1 MFLMNIYHRQRGAY
15 LFCVDMFVLTDSEDE
30 HPVGQKRPLPT
41 KNELVLK
48 KKKYEEKMK
57 KIDAAVRKMELEES
71 ISVLQQNLD
80 TQKKL
85 KKKTQEEANIAL
97 EKFKKQ
103 EDVVAEITNTLLQAQ
118 NVLASL

>member
-1 MFLMNIYHRQRGAY
+1 
-15 LFCVDMFVLTDSEDE
+15 
-30 HPVGQKRPLPT
+30 
-41 KNELVLK
+41 
-48 KKKYEEKMK
+48 MK